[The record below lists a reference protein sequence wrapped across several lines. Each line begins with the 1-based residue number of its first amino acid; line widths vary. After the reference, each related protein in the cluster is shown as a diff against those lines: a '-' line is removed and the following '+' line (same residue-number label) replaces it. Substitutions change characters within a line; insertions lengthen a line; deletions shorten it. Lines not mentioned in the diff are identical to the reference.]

1 VFASGEPAEVTTIL
15 GSCVA
20 VCLWDRRLRVGG
32 ANHFLLPH
40 GAGGGNDSARFGNV
54 AVERLIME
62 LVALGSQKVDLQ
74 AKVFGGAAVIEA
86 FRGREGHLG
95 SNNVELARALLMEH
109 GIPIVAEDV
118 GGHRGRKVIFQT
130 DSGIALVRLI

>member
-1 VFASGEPAEVTTIL
+1 MFASREAAEATTIL

-20 VCLWDRRLRVGG
+20 VCLWDRRLRLGG

-40 GAGGGNDSARFGNV
+40 GAGRGNDAARFGNV
-54 AVERLIME
+54 AVDRLITE
-62 LVALGSQKVDLQ
+62 LVGLGSQRADLQ

-95 SNNVELARALLMEH
+95 SSNVELARARLNEH